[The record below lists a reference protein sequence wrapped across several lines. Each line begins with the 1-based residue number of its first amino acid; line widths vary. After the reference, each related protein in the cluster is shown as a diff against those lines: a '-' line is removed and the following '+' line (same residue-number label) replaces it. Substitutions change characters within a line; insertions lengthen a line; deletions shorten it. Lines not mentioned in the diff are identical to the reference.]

1 MPFPAPTKV
10 PADMDNTTHDSSYW
24 RSLRELYSE
33 GAVSEAKAHEF
44 MAGVMEDFSVEDLST
59 MSRKKFLALVSA
71 SAAFAAAGCSN
82 YRDKGA
88 IVPYTKKPE
97 EVLPGVATYYAS
109 TCAACANACG
119 ILIKTREG
127 RPIKVDGNPDH
138 PVNLGKV
145 CASGQ
150 ASVLNLYD
158 PQRLREPRYGLSS
171 GKSTS
176 ALTWAIAD
184 AEITA
189 ALKRLAGEGRRIA
202 LVVRSLTSPTAKS
215 AIEAFRAAYPTTDV
229 VVYDGSVDTAR
240 RTAWKKCYGPG
251 EPPAIAWEKADVIV
265 SLDADFLGTEGN
277 SVEATRR
284 FTSRRD
290 LLAGS
295 SFNRLYVVEGGMSV
309 TGSNAD
315 HRMRLRSDAQLGFVL
330 ALMNEL
336 GTRGVIATPSVA
348 SGHSLKAFADQA
360 KMSWNVVDALINDLS
375 AKKGKAIVVAG
386 AKLAE
391 PVHTAV
397 NVLNELLGNTAVYEA
412 ASSVTHLEP
421 STPAQV
427 TSFIAGL
434 RSASVGAVIH
444 LDTNPVYHLPPS
456 LGYQDAL
463 TQAQLTVALVEQ
475 ENETSSQ
482 CQYIL
487 PIHHA
492 FEAWGDHQVRAGV
505 WSLQQPVIAPLY
517 DTRQKEAVLL
527 AWSKGP
533 EAYTPDLYHDF
544 LKVRWEKEVYPSLR
558 PKADF
563 TAFWNGALHDGVV
576 TSEVKA
582 SRGPLRGDALAGIVA
597 PAFPTGT
604 VVSLTMPHYI
614 GDGSLAHNGWLQE
627 LPHPISKIVWDN
639 YAAISVA
646 TAGSLGV
653 ENNDLIEVSTPS
665 GSVMLPVFL
674 TPGQADDVISI
685 DLGYGR
691 RSGHPVATGVGFDV
705 HPIVDPTALEYGRTI
720 GGVTV
725 KKAPGRYEL
734 ASTQEHHALDDT
746 FVKDLHLKRKI
757 IREGT
762 VEQFAEDP
770 HFLHH
775 DKHELFSIT
784 KEVEYQGVKW
794 GMAIDLNKCTGCNA
808 CVAGC
813 NVENN
818 IPVIGKDQVARGREM
833 QWIRIDRYYSGT
845 AEDPQLSHQPMLCQH
860 CDNAPCENVC
870 PVVATTHSP
879 DGLNQM
885 VYNRC
890 VGTKYCSNNCPY
902 KVRRFNFYNFRSNFQ
917 GGYYEAEVMSLAH
930 NPEVTVRSRGVM
942 EKCTFCVQRI
952 MDGKQ
957 KAGEKGEA
965 WNGQGVTTACQQAC
979 PAEAIVFGNVNDPNS
994 AIAKARAHSAGYHV
1008 LEEINVRPNVT
1019 YIAKLRNIGKEA
1031 TA

>member
-1 MPFPAPTKV
+1 
-10 PADMDNTTHDSSYW
+10 MDNTTHGSTYW
-24 RSLRELYSE
+24 RSLRELYTG

-44 MAGVMEDFSVEDLST
+44 LSGVTEDFRVEDLST

-82 YRDKGA
+82 YRDKGT

-97 EVLPGVATYYAS
+97 EVLPGVANLYAS
-109 TCAACANACG
+109 TCAGCANACG

-138 PVNLGKV
+138 PVNRGKV
-145 CASGQ
+145 CATGQ

-158 PQRLREPRYGLSS
+158 PNRLRSPFYGLSS
-171 GKSTS
+171 GRSTNS
-176 ALTWAIAD
+176 LTWAQAD
-184 AEITA
+184 TEIMTS
-189 ALKRLAGEGRRIA
+189 LKRLAGEGRRIV
-202 LVVRSLTSPTAKS
+202 LVTKAVTSPTAKS
-215 AIEAFRAAYPTTDV
+215 AIDVFRAAYPTADV
-229 VVYDGSVDTAR
+229 VVYDEGVEASR
-240 RTAWKKCYGPG
+240 RAAWKKCYDDAELPG
-251 EPPAIAWEKADVIV
+251 IAWEKADVIV
-265 SLDADFLGTEGN
+265 SLDGDFLGTEGHFI
-277 SVEATRR
+277 EATRR
-284 FTSRRD
+284 FTQRRD
-290 LLAGS
+290 LLAGAA
-295 SFNRLYVVEGGMSV
+295 FNRLYVVEGGMSV

-315 HRMRLRSDAQLGFVL
+315 HRLRLRPDAQLGFVL
-330 ALMNEL
+330 ALLNEL
-336 GTRGVIATPSVA
+336 GSRGAITAPA
-348 SGHSLKAFADQA
+348 LAAGRSLKAFAETA
-360 KMSWNVVDALINDLS
+360 KMPWGPLDALVTDL
-375 AKKGKAIVVAG
+375 AEKKGRSVVVAG
-386 AKLAE
+386 AKLPEA
-391 PVHTAV
+391 VHVAV
-397 NVLNELLGNTAVYEA
+397 NLLNELLGNTALYEA
-412 ASSVTHLEP
+412 ATSVTHLEP

-427 TSFIAGL
+427 ASLVAGL

-444 LDTNPVYHLPPS
+444 VDTNPLYHLPPA

-475 ENETSSQ
+475 ENETSVH
-482 CQYIL
+482 CQYVL

-492 FEAWGDHQVRAGV
+492 FEAWGDHQVRSGV

-517 DTRQKEAVLL
+517 DTRQKEAILL
-527 AWSKGP
+527 AWARGSF
-533 EAYTPDLYHDF
+533 TPDLYHDF
-544 LKVRWEKEVYPSLR
+544 LRTRWEKEVYPLVR
-558 PKADF
+558 PKAAF
-563 TAFWNGALHDGVV
+563 TAFWHGALHDGVV
-576 TSEVKA
+576 TADVNV
-582 SRGPLRGDALAGIVA
+582 SRGRIRPDALAGISA
-597 PAFPTGT
+597 PEFPTGT
-604 VVSLTMPHYI
+604 VVSLTTAHYI
-614 GDGSLAHNGWLQE
+614 GDGSFGHNGWLQE

-639 YAAISVA
+639 YASVSVA
-646 TAGSLGV
+646 MGAALGV

-665 GSVMLPVFL
+665 GTVALPVFL
-674 TPGQADDVISI
+674 MPGQADDTISV

-705 HPIVDPTALEYGRTI
+705 HPLVDPTKLEYGRTI
-720 GGVTV
+720 PGATV
-725 KKAPGRYEL
+725 KKAAGRYEL
-734 ASTQEHHALDDT
+734 ASTQEHHSLDDT
-746 FVKDLHLKRKI
+746 FVKDLHLQRKI

-762 VEQFAEDP
+762 VGQYAEDP
-770 HFLHH
+770 HFLHE
-775 DKHELFSIT
+775 DKPELFSIT
-784 KEVEYQGVKW
+784 QPVEYQGVKW
-794 GMAIDLNKCTGCNA
+794 AMAIDLNKCTGCNA

-833 QWIRIDRYYSGT
+833 QWLRIDRYFSGT
-845 AEDPQLSHQPMLCQH
+845 PEAPQLSHQPMLCQH

-902 KVRRFNFYNFRSNFQ
+902 KVRRFNFYNFRDNYQ

-957 KAGEKGEA
+957 KAGERGET
-965 WNGQGVTTACQQAC
+965 WIGQGVTTACQQAC
-979 PAEAIVFGNVNDPNS
+979 PAEAIVFGNVNDPDS
-994 AIAKARAHSAGYHV
+994 AIAKARAHSAGYRV

-1019 YIAKLRNIGKEA
+1019 YIAKLRNTEKEA
-1031 TA
+1031 SA